1 MRYFLIFLAGVF
13 SLVALPGF
21 AQEPGADPGGKKA
34 PRVIRFIFDAKSPP
48 FAFKEGG
55 GYAGFD
61 IDLGEALGK
70 ELGAEVKWIDVP
82 FDIRA
87 YSNILESD
95 GADAALA
102 AITITRIREYFVD
115 FTRPYFSTTLA
126 VATRPDV
133 EWDQRA
139 FARGLENKI
148 VGVMKGTTS
157 EDWVRDNLK
166 AVIKTYDS
174 PLSLIRALKEGGNLA
189 FAVVIDEAIL
199 DYLRSQGTTEF
210 KIVEKGLT
218 QEDYG
223 IAVSNGAFDI
233 LAALNA
239 ALERLELEGT
249 YDTIYT
255 KWFGK
260 K

>member
-1 MRYFLIFLAGVF
+1 MRCFLIILAGVF
-13 SLVALPGF
+13 SLVTLPGF

-34 PRVIRFIFDAKSPP
+34 PRVIRLIFDARSPP
-48 FAFKEGG
+48 FACIDRE

-87 YSNILESD
+87 YSNIL
-95 GADAALA
+95 
-102 AITITRIREYFVD
+102 
-115 FTRPYFSTTLA
+115 
-126 VATRPDV
+126 
-133 EWDQRA
+133 
-139 FARGLENKI
+139 
-148 VGVMKGTTS
+148 
-157 EDWVRDNLK
+157 
-166 AVIKTYDS
+166 
-174 PLSLIRALKEGGNLA
+174 
-189 FAVVIDEAIL
+189 

-210 KIVEKGLT
+210 KIVEKGLI

-223 IAVSNGAFDI
+223 IAVSNGAFDV

-239 ALERLELEGT
+239 ALQQLELDGK
-249 YDTIYT
+249 YDLIYE
-255 KWFGK
+255 KWFSEKPIEK